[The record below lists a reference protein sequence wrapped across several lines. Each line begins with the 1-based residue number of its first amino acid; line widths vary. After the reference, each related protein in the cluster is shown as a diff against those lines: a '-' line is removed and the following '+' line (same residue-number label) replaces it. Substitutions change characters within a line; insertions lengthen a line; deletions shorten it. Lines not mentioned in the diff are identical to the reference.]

1 MTGCSEKE
9 AVYNPVPYIQYN
21 EVKIVGKSNVKFE
34 DSIEVEI
41 IKSNEVFNKME
52 ITFQRDLIPEH
63 DNQVKLSIISLALYD
78 DDTLIDNDTVKLHT
92 PRELIVYYGASP
104 YTFHVGKFRF
114 DILISKDIIYR
125 IQLTSTQ

>member
-1 MTGCSEKE
+1 
-9 AVYNPVPYIQYN
+9 
-21 EVKIVGKSNVKFE
+21 
-34 DSIEVEI
+34 
-41 IKSNEVFNKME
+41 ME
-52 ITFQRDLIPEH
+52 TTFQRDLIPEH

-78 DDTLIDNDTVKLHT
+78 DDTVKLHT

-114 DILISKDIIYR
+114 DVLISEEIIYR